1 MEGSTVRTVPLNS
14 RATVC
19 TASTQPLLP
28 GMFANGPSH
37 ADGTWDVLPRAG
49 KHQGGSLRSRA
60 QGFPTPALGAAA
72 HSLAS
77 LGSER
82 NHSASKTGD
91 GFSHLKCNTFP
102 AKVMGSLVTC
112 TPQEGDKRGSQQWPE
127 WGFQAASLLSQMIR
141 GSFTTAQ
148 AS

>member
-1 MEGSTVRTVPLNS
+1 MEGSTVRIAPLNS

-19 TASTQPLLP
+19 TASTWPLLP
-28 GMFANGPSH
+28 GMFANGPSR
-37 ADGTWDVLPRAG
+37 ADGAWDVLPRAG
-49 KHQGGSLRSRA
+49 KCQGGSLCSRA
-60 QGFPTPALGAAA
+60 QGFPIPALGAAA
-72 HSLAS
+72 HFLAS
-77 LGSER
+77 LGSEK
-82 NHSASKTGD
+82 NHSTSKTGD
-91 GFSHLKCNTFP
+91 GFPHLKRNTFP

-112 TPQEGDKRGSQQWPE
+112 TPQEGDKKGSQQWPE